1 MDFSKL
7 EQLMNSF
14 VNEGYAPGNT
24 IKVCLDNK
32 VVYDYSCGYSDIDKN
47 IKMNG
52 DEYFNLYSCS
62 KITTVTAALQL
73 LEKGVIS
80 LDDPLY
86 EYISEYKNMYIK
98 TESGE
103 VVKAKKDIKII
114 NLFNM
119 TAGFTYNLNSEGV
132 KIAREI
138 TQGKMDTDVV
148 VRNIS
153 RDFLLF
159 EPGEKFQYS
168 LCHDI
173 LAGLVS
179 IVSGKKFR
187 DYVKENIFKPL
198 GMNSSVYH
206 LTNEIKS
213 KMATQ
218 YMFMPEN
225 SDGNL
230 DVVEAQKYGKDNIGT
245 YKDIGP
251 ENDLVLGDEYDS
263 GGAGIISTVSDY
275 LKLSA
280 ALANHGLGLNG
291 ERILSP
297 LTVDLMRRNTLDG
310 NQIKTFNWD
319 QLKGYG
325 YGLGVRTMMDRV
337 KGNSMSNVGEFGW
350 GGAAGTSVYIDP
362 QIKLAAVYSK
372 HTLNPRE
379 EYYQPRVRNVLYS
392 CLRY

>member
-7 EQLMNSF
+7 EQLMDSF

-32 VVYDYSCGYSDIDKN
+32 VVYDYSCGYSDIDKK

-245 YKDIGP
+245 YKGP